1 MAQGEHYDDVNF
13 KLAEEAQLALIRNE
27 LYDKHVAQLEVSE
40 EAVDGHIERLADCE
54 ELGPEDLP
62 YLRANKQF
70 KFNREKYDV
79 NPTCEL
85 CHMFNKPPKISSL
98 ILYLHAMRY
107 QIDDQTYFA
116 EPPNWARFSDDS
128 QYYSNL
134 KF

>member
-1 MAQGEHYDDVNF
+1 MNF
-13 KLAEEAQLALIRNE
+13 KLAEEAKLALIRNE
-27 LYDKHVAQLEVSE
+27 LYDKHVAQMETSD
-40 EAVDGHIERLADCE
+40 EAVDAHIERLAGCE
-54 ELGPEDLP
+54 ELGADDLP
-62 YLRANKQF
+62 YLRANKQL
-70 KFNREKYDV
+70 KFDREKYFV
-79 NPTCEL
+79 NATCEL

-107 QIDDQTYFA
+107 TIDDQVYFA